1 METNLSI
8 RRFGVAVGALVAVQ
22 LTGMVAFE
30 IELHEGWLQ
39 ALYRSVV
46 TTSLTGL
53 DSTPHGTPA
62 VITTIVLVLAGVAIF
77 GYVAAS
83 IVEVIARDV
92 LSGVWA
98 ERRRRRAIEALRD
111 HFIICG
117 YGRVGRRVAEEFRSS
132 GIRYVVLDYS
142 EEAIAA
148 ARETDE
154 LFIEGDGTEDDDLQ
168 RAGLAHA
175 RGLVAASNS
184 DADNLYISLSARAAR
199 PDLLI
204 VARASDEE
212 AMKKQKLAGADR
224 VVMPFAIAGRVMANL
239 VAKPQVAAFLNIVS
253 SGDGPDFQFEQIE
266 VRGSCDAAGK
276 TIGELRVA
284 DRTGA
289 YIVAVHHP
297 TGAFDTRPRP
307 DVVLEVG
314 DVIVGVGTSDEIR
327 ALEDLF
333 APREAVAG

>member
-53 DSTPHGTPA
+53 DSTPRGTPA
-62 VITTIVLVLAGVAIF
+62 VITSIVLVLAGVAIF

-289 YIVAVHHP
+289 YIVALRRSDG
-297 TGAFDTRPRP
+297 TFDSRPGP
-307 DVVLEVG
+307 ETKLEVG